1 MKLEFI
7 TTHGKLVIE
16 RDKIFLIPQLAGG
29 NYYLNNLFI
38 LLVCIITAY
47 EVGPDKTSF
56 LGIIAFISLIEL
68 YPFIKRS
75 FTESTSNR
83 ILLNEIK
90 NITIEP
96 PKNEY
101 ETLVKLHL
109 NSAKPRIIKF
119 RTLENQYQPFIE
131 TVSKHIQKTHMV
143 VL

>member
-83 ILLNEIK
+83 IL
-90 NITIEP
+90 
-96 PKNEY
+96 
-101 ETLVKLHL
+101 
-109 NSAKPRIIKF
+109 
-119 RTLENQYQPFIE
+119 
-131 TVSKHIQKTHMV
+131 
-143 VL
+143 

>member
-1 MKLEFI
+1 MKQEFI
-7 TTHGKLVIE
+7 TTHGKVVIE

-38 LLVCIITAY
+38 LIVCIITAY
-47 EVGPDKTSF
+47 EVGADKASF
-56 LGIIAFISLIEL
+56 LGIVAIISLIEI

-75 FTESTSNR
+75 FTESTRNR

-90 NITIEP
+90 HITVEP
-96 PKNEY
+96 PKNEF

-131 TVSKHIQKTHMV
+131 AVSEHIQAPQIV
-143 VL
+143 V